1 MNTAISGLNA
11 QSSAFGN
18 ISDNVANSTT
28 VGYKQVGTNFSD
40 YLTTSTAELNDPGA
54 VVATPDYQN
63 NIQGTVTQTS
73 TATNL
78 AITGQ
83 GFFAVS
89 QAVSETGGNATFNP
103 QQMYT
108 RAGDFQMNKD
118 GYLVNSGGDFLNG
131 WPVTAGVA
139 DQNSMSPIQVTET
152 AYTPIP
158 TKNITLSA
166 NLPATPATG
175 TGTAAS
181 PIASTVDV
189 YDSLGT
195 MHALTL
201 NWSQTTVGTTV
212 TPNSWQL
219 SIAAGS
225 EAVSQPTAQNIP
237 VTFNSDGTIAT
248 VGGSTTSGVTNFSV
262 DLGPGLQSINLNL
275 GTIGQASGVTQYAGT
290 QFQLQGL
297 TQDGVP
303 PGAYTST
310 TIQANGDVVANY
322 NNGQSRT
329 IAQVPVVT
337 FNDPN
342 ALQRQNGQAFT
353 ATQNS
358 GTPLADQE
366 NSSGAGSLVASAV
379 ESSNVD
385 IGAEFS
391 KLIVA
396 QQAYSANAKVVT
408 SANQLMQTTIDMKQ

>member
-1 MNTAISGLNA
+1 
-11 QSSAFGN
+11 
-18 ISDNVANSTT
+18 
-28 VGYKQVGTNFSD
+28 
-40 YLTTSTAELNDPGA
+40 
-54 VVATPDYQN
+54 
-63 NIQGTVTQTS
+63 
-73 TATNL
+73 
-78 AITGQ
+78 
-83 GFFAVS
+83 
-89 QAVSETGGNATFNP
+89 
-103 QQMYT
+103 
-108 RAGDFQMNKD
+108 
-118 GYLVNSGGDFLNG
+118 
-131 WPVTAGVA
+131 
-139 DQNSMSPIQVTET
+139 
-152 AYTPIP
+152 
-158 TKNITLSA
+158 
-166 NLPATPATG
+166 
-175 TGTAAS
+175 
-181 PIASTVDV
+181 
-189 YDSLGT
+189 
-195 MHALTL
+195 
-201 NWSQTTVGTTV
+201 
-212 TPNSWQL
+212 
-219 SIAAGS
+219 
-225 EAVSQPTAQNIP
+225 
-237 VTFNSDGTIAT
+237 
-248 VGGSTTSGVTNFSV
+248 
-262 DLGPGLQSINLNL
+262 
-275 GTIGQASGVTQYAGT
+275 VTQYAGT